1 MKYIYIILVVH
12 NLSWYFL
19 MEICQCQTKNYNLF
33 FNERGENENISQL
46 IFYTYIE
53 RKLLFQQ
60 MKALRL
66 QLQGPSSHQLWLKN
80 RNDFFKIINKARLVY
95 DQHPPTKSHKS
106 SFGGCACGCARV
118 WAGVQGALETFEGT
132 F

>member
-1 MKYIYIILVVH
+1 MKYIYYFGCSQLVLICLDG
-12 NLSWYFL
+12 NLSISNKKL
-19 MEICQCQTKNYNLF
+19 QSF

-80 RNDFFKIINKARLVY
+80 RNDFFKIINKARLV
-95 DQHPPTKSHKS
+95 TKLYFINFKISHFLPYFLAYPQYYLHKKS
-106 SFGGCACGCARV
+106 ENGS
-118 WAGVQGALETFEGT
+118 
-132 F
+132 

>member
-1 MKYIYIILVVH
+1 MYINILFRMKYIYYFSCSQLVLICLDG
-12 NLSWYFL
+12 NLSIVSNKKL
-19 MEICQCQTKNYNLF
+19 QSF

-66 QLQGPSSHQLWLKN
+66 QLQGPSSHPLWLKN
-80 RNDFFKIINKARLVY
+80 RNDFFKIINKARLVTKLLY
-95 DQHPPTKSHKS
+95 KFQNKSFSTLFFGIPPILLT
-106 SFGGCACGCARV
+106 
-118 WAGVQGALETFEGT
+118 
-132 F
+132 